1 MTMPFHRIAIY
12 LLYRIVLRFLSS
24 TSCAAKSYAN
34 KSAGL
39 NAINKCNHPFIHLPF
54 GENTKKNNSSR
65 MVQKTTIFTVI
76 VLNSYSKGH

>member
-12 LLYRIVLRFLSS
+12 LLDRIVLRFLSS

-34 KSAGL
+34 GSAGL

-54 GENTKKNNSSR
+54 GENTKK
-65 MVQKTTIFTVI
+65 II
-76 VLNSYSKGH
+76 VVEWFERQQFSPLLYSTLF